1 MAREPVAARK
11 AAPAPSESLA
21 RVENSLYLSIQA
33 IKKKHKLE
41 RLGIS
46 FYDSQTTL
54 NWSYNA
60 DAYFHAASTIKL
72 AVLVGVYGEVCAR
85 APHRGRAR
93 ARAQQVREHGR
104 EAVVHAQPRLRAEP
118 GSRQAPGPHH
128 DACATSRTT

>member
-72 AVLVGVYGEVCAR
+72 AVLVGRV
-85 APHRGRAR
+85 RG
-93 ARAQQVREHGR
+93 G
-104 EAVVHAQPRLRAEP
+104 LRAGASP
-118 GSRQAPGPHH
+118 RTRPCTS
-128 DACATSRTT
+128 ATSSRAWWRGGPSP